1 MISNEKTIDNIVVEI
16 MEIYNFCFDHFPIL
30 IYIELFKFKI
40 LKSWEVQIFFSV
52 INDFKWKGHECRN
65 CRTHQNLQPNSHAK
79 KSFSIFLKPN

>member
-40 LKSWEVQIFFSV
+40 LKSWEVQIFF
-52 INDFKWKGHECRN
+52 
-65 CRTHQNLQPNSHAK
+65 
-79 KSFSIFLKPN
+79 